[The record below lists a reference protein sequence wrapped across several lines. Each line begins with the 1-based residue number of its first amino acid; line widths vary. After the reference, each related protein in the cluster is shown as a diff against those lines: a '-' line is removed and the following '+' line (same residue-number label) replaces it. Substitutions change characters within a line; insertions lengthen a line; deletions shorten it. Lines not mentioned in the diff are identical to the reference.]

1 MDHFPDIQT
10 YPDPSYHVALP
21 RVLLVLAVAA
31 VAGSNEE
38 CLKFL
43 AGREVEEGVITL
55 ASGLLYKDLTPGTT
69 Q

>member
-21 RVLLVLAVAA
+21 RVLLVLAVSA

-38 CLKFL
+38 CLRFL
-43 AGREVEEGVITL
+43 AGKEAGEGVITV
-55 ASGLLYKDLTPGTT
+55 ASGLLYKELTPGTT

>member
-1 MDHFPDIQT
+1 MLRF
-10 YPDPSYHVALP
+10 L
-21 RVLLVLAVAA
+21 VLLVLAVAA

-38 CLKFL
+38 GLKFL
-43 AGREVEEGVITL
+43 AGKEVEEGVITL